1 MFTREAM
8 KSSINMRINLVHRL
22 RTVKEDT
29 PLYIGR
35 YIQAAFTFCSGAAT
49 RPLSKVVE
57 LLVVHFAA
65 RRRKAQ
71 SSTPL
76 KFLLQVEVAAEVARR
91 HGNYKQ
97 FTVDGGPLTAAG
109 RFYFLLLQLRLATVL
124 K

>member
-1 MFTREAM
+1 
-8 KSSINMRINLVHRL
+8 MRINLVHRL

-91 HGNYKQ
+91 SWQ
-97 FTVDGGPLTAAG
+97 
-109 RFYFLLLQLRLATVL
+109 LQTIHR
-124 K
+124 